1 MMITTSRASI
11 TVPTPTVRD
20 MVGTCNAQ
28 LGFPVQPALRG
39 ALHYGRTAA
48 PLSAIAPA
56 IFEAAFDNSG
66 QARPRLRSAVCAQ
79 PRLAA
84 PYGDSACALAVRAHA
99 CAAEPQRGMWERA
112 AAQSSLQTPG

>member
-20 MVGTCNAQ
+20 MVGTCSAQ
-28 LGFPVQPALRG
+28 LGFPVQPALHG
-39 ALHYGRTAA
+39 ELHYGRTAA

-56 IFEAAFDNSG
+56 IFEAAFDNSVPG
-66 QARPRLRSAVCAQ
+66 SLASSLLCPTMTRCSVRQQCVCARP
-79 PRLAA
+79 
-84 PYGDSACALAVRAHA
+84 VRAHA
-99 CAAEPQRGMWERA
+99 CAAEPRRGMWERA